1 MLPDATRPQG
11 ATLRVRDLDRVRAFY
26 EHGLGL
32 KAVSEETGSV
42 LLSVPGAPAWIRLDH
57 APNAPKRQAGSEGLF
72 HIAFLVPTREDL
84 SRILRR
90 FRARQTPLQGAAD
103 HAVSEAIYLQDPEG
117 NGLEI
122 YRDRPRED
130 WPWRQDEVMMV
141 TDPLDVDDLF
151 DLTSKE
157 AALPGGTR
165 LGHVHLQTLE
175 LENATRFYEGLGL
188 TLMQSTF
195 PGARFLSMGGY
206 HHHIGVN
213 EWNVR
218 KAREDEAAGLTGMV
232 WSVPEGSGKRLAA
245 SIEREHVATSTT
257 NGTVQVEDRIGIV
270 HTFQEGADHDVEGSA
285 SYA

>member
-26 EHGLGL
+26 EDELGL
-32 KAVSEETGSV
+32 KTASEEKGSL
-42 LLSVPGAPAWIRLDH
+42 LLSVPGGPAWIRLDH

-72 HIAFLVPTREDL
+72 HIALLVPTRKDL

-90 FRARQTPLQGAAD
+90 FRTRQTPLQGAAD

-122 YRDRPRED
+122 YRDRPRKD
-130 WPWRQDEVMMV
+130 WPRRHDEVVMV
-141 TDPLDVDDLF
+141 TDPLDVTGLLNLADEE
-151 DLTSKE
+151 T
-157 AALPGGTR
+157 ALPGGTR
-165 LGHVHLQTLE
+165 LGHVHVQTLE

-188 TLMQSTF
+188 TITQSTF
-195 PGARFLSMGGY
+195 PGAQFLSMGGY
-206 HHHIGVN
+206 HHHIGLN

-218 KAREDEAAGLTGMV
+218 KAREDDAAGLTGMV
-232 WSVPEGSGKRLAA
+232 WSVPEGSSKRLAA
-245 SIEREHVATSTT
+245 SLEREHIATSTA
-257 NGTVQVEDRIGIV
+257 NGTVRVEDPVGIV
-270 HTFQEGADHDVEGSA
+270 HTFQEDPGVEGPA